1 MSTMMTGY
9 VFANEIKASSDAKI
23 SGTAAR
29 SSIAADQNKITVSSA
44 KISIKNASVTGVTDK
59 NWTGKA
65 IKQIPVVRVKGRT
78 LKRGTDY
85 TVAYFNNKNVGTSKV
100 VIKGKGKYTGTVTKS
115 FYIKPRG
122 TTITVLKRKGNRMT
136 VKSVVFKMPKALA
149 NRLMHIEVEGNF
161 KAWKKWAVMN
171 VSSSAGYIYPTMWL
185 NEKYGKKIT
194 DLANVTTLDGYMA
207 AFQQAAAKTIGVA
220 AMLWQG
226 IIWNYLNETRQ
237 WYEREN

>member
-1 MSTMMTGY
+1 MKTRKTVKILSLILSLVLMSTMMTGY
-9 VFANEIKASSDAKI
+9 VFANEIKSSSEAKI
-23 SGTAAR
+23 SGTAAG
-29 SSIAADQNKITVSSA
+29 SSIAADQNKITVASA

-136 VKSVVFKMPKALA
+136 VK
-149 NRLMHIEVEGNF
+149 
-161 KAWKKWAVMN
+161 WKK
-171 VSSSAGYIYPTMWL
+171 VSDQVSGYQIACSGARLWKAKLSHAQKIDVPNKNTLSKTIAIYAENLRYKLWIRT
-185 NEKYGKKIT
+185 YKKIG
-194 DLANVTTLDGYMA
+194 NKIYYSNWSGPMS
-207 AFQQAAAKTIGVA
+207 
-220 AMLWQG
+220 
-226 IIWNYLNETRQ
+226 IWRNGKVEPY
-237 WYEREN
+237 

>member
-1 MSTMMTGY
+1 MKTRKTVKILSFILSLILMSTMMTGY
-9 VFANEIKASSDAKI
+9 VFANEIKRSSDAKI
-23 SGTAAR
+23 SGTAAG
-29 SSIAADQNKITVSSA
+29 SSISADQNKISVASA

-59 NWTGKA
+59 NRTGKV

-136 VKSVVFKMPKALA
+136 VK
-149 NRLMHIEVEGNF
+149 
-161 KAWKKWAVMN
+161 WKK
-171 VSSSAGYIYPTMWL
+171 VSDQVSGYQIACSGARLWKAKLSHAQKIDVPNKNTLSKTIAIYATNLRYKLWIRT
-185 NEKYGKKIT
+185 YKKIG
-194 DLANVTTLDGYMA
+194 NKKYYSNWSGPMS
-207 AFQQAAAKTIGVA
+207 
-220 AMLWQG
+220 
-226 IIWNYLNETRQ
+226 IWRNGKVEPY
-237 WYEREN
+237 

>member
-1 MSTMMTGY
+1 MKTRKTVKILSLILSLVLMSTMMTGY
-9 VFANEIKASSDAKI
+9 VFANEIKSSSEAKI
-23 SGTAAR
+23 SGTAAG
-29 SSIAADQNKITVSSA
+29 SSIAADQNKITVASA

-85 TVAYFNNKNVGTSKV
+85 TVAYYNNKNVGTSKV

-136 VKSVVFKMPKALA
+136 VK
-149 NRLMHIEVEGNF
+149 
-161 KAWKKWAVMN
+161 WKK
-171 VSSSAGYIYPTMWL
+171 VSDQVSGYQIACSGARYWKAKLSHAQKIDVPNKNTLSKTIAISATNLRYKLWIRTY
-185 NEKYGKKIT
+185 KKIG
-194 DLANVTTLDGYMA
+194 NKKYYSNWSGPMS
-207 AFQQAAAKTIGVA
+207 
-220 AMLWQG
+220 
-226 IIWNYLNETRQ
+226 IWRNGKVEPY
-237 WYEREN
+237 

>member
-1 MSTMMTGY
+1 MKTRKTVRILSFILSLVLMSTMMTSL
-9 VFANEIKASSDAKI
+9 VFADEIKASSHAKI
-23 SGTAAR
+23 SSTAAG
-29 SSIAADQNKITVSSA
+29 SSLAADQNTITVASA
-44 KISIKNASVTGVTDK
+44 KINIKNASVTGVTDK

-136 VKSVVFKMPKALA
+136 VKWKKVSDQVSGYQIACSGARYWKAKLSHA
-149 NRLMHIEVEGNF
+149 QKIDVPNKNTLSKTIAIYAENLRYKLWIRTYKKVGNKIYYSNWSGAISIWRSGHIEH
-161 KAWKKWAVMN
+161 
-171 VSSSAGYIYPTMWL
+171 
-185 NEKYGKKIT
+185 
-194 DLANVTTLDGYMA
+194 D
-207 AFQQAAAKTIGVA
+207 
-220 AMLWQG
+220 
-226 IIWNYLNETRQ
+226 
-237 WYEREN
+237 